1 MNILH
6 IDNKQVFIFRSFT
19 TTIITKMF
27 PQVIIGTM
35 LLVNRNTTIPKVRND
50 NKGIFKKKN
59 NNNNNKNNNDSIM
72 NKQKQPFYLE

>member
-6 IDNKQVFIFRSFT
+6 IGNKQVFIFRSFT

-50 NKGIFKKKN
+50 NKGIIIIIIFKN
-59 NNNNNKNNNDSIM
+59 NNNNNNDSIM